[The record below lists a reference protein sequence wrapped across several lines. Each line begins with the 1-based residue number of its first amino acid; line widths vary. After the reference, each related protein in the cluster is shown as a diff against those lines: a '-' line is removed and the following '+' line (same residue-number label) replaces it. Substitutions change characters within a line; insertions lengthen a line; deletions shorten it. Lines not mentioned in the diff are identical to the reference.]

1 VITNLRASV
10 IIQIFLDEFDIADDM
25 RKPPKTPGEPRTVL
39 VPVQPIDYASEKV
52 EKYYRRGI
60 GNYCI

>member
-1 VITNLRASV
+1 M